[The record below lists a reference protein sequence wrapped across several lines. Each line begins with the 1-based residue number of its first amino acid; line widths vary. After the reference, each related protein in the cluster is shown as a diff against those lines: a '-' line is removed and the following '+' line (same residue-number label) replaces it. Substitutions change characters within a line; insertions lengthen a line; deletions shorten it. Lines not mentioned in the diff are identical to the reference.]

1 MFRRVNKDEA
11 IRNNWPCIF
20 CDEWS
25 HDFIHQHLSLLK
37 DKMLFEQA
45 KQKLWIVF
53 LPHQVIDYRYF
64 KTEGSERNVQTCK

>member
-25 HDFIHQHLSLLK
+25 HDFIH
-37 DKMLFEQA
+37 
-45 KQKLWIVF
+45 
-53 LPHQVIDYRYF
+53 
-64 KTEGSERNVQTCK
+64 CKRLNFSR